1 MYWPHL
7 GYHERFFY
15 MFSAEK
21 ESWHVDANIGIDLI
35 MELSIL
41 GKGFMQLSPNFK
53 IDFWFSANMLCF
65 RKTT

>member
-1 MYWPHL
+1 
-7 GYHERFFY
+7 

-53 IDFWFSANMLCF
+53 IYFWFSANMLCF